1 MCSVPVIVHVCR
13 STNVIMKPALDLAA
27 TGLAA
32 VPRKTL
38 LHVIDRVVVEN
49 LESSGRSVVYRG

>member
-1 MCSVPVIVHVCR
+1 MHVCR
-13 STNVIMKPALDLAA
+13 STNVIMKPALGLAA
-27 TGLAA
+27 TGLVA

-49 LESSGRSVVYRG
+49 SESSGRSVVYRG